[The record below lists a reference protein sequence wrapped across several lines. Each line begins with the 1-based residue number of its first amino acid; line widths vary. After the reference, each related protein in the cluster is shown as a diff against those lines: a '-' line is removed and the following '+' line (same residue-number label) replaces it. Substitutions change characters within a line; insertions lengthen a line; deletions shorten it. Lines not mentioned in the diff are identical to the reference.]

1 MNAHTPFDAKQ
12 DWTNP
17 YCQNS
22 SNDPT
27 VDALLGNAYHV
38 VRTVYCNLGYI
49 KHLYDF
55 LSQYGVVICVQS
67 KAELKNLTTEA
78 KYARIY
84 DVSPA
89 GVRRVTDYL
98 YVDDDRT
105 GILPDD
111 TTATGS
117 WIAVATSGSNGG
129 GTSSGG
135 GAYIPWVYNNGYA
148 IGGETS
154 INVPDDTVGVP
165 FIIVNGDMQYVGRG
179 YEFNADNLSVTLAQ
193 PLEEGDEVVFLL
205 TGVPAVPDNPNVSD
219 WVQIN
224 WIYNNGAAVGGEQ
237 VITVPY
243 TFQSIP
249 AVYKNGLRLYKGLA
263 SESYT
268 ADPDNQRIFLTE
280 PLATNDR
287 LIIQIGGEA
296 QVLEASDRTLQ
307 EVARSANVK
316 DSEVILSTDT
326 TQVLNDKK
334 IIYSVSEQRIYSL
347 PTLPTNIYI
356 QSVSNGQL
364 TYLPGGITVDLLPID
379 TASLLREEL
388 KEEGGDRLVNGFTSI
403 DSMKLSTKLSLG
415 DVVSTGRSKW
425 EIVSSETPIALAN
438 GLFAKLL
445 SSLYIDDFAGTGTDK
460 INSLNAYITHGMQ
473 STYASSMLLEAY
485 KYSLTP
491 VHVVFTSRVETEVPL
506 LLMRHV
512 HYDQVGSQ
520 TYFNREMPVGLYY
533 APTDL
538 NTAITEPVVFELS
551 GGAYVRKTGSLI
563 GTVDNDITDV
573 NGYITLSD
581 GFLFDLSVACTG
593 GTKIGLNFSMAPGCK
608 GTKTSVGITERGGNL
623 VSVPLLGMYFRWSW
637 GADFRSPKVLAMRQG
652 IHIYRA
658 NAGLRIT
665 NPYVA
670 RAGSNADNPE
680 LVYPAAA
687 WTTEGKNQNTGIT
700 VDTVRDFVIDE
711 PIVEWW
717 RQAFALSD
725 SDVTIRKPHVEDV
738 GGNMIMRHNFVIAN
752 SYLDL
757 DNWSQV
763 NYTCLSY
770 GFYFCGQDGSERK
783 VIARGM
789 PPVGGFSNGMVGGT
803 FTNAPLR
810 VENVS
815 PAMTDYGKIGNW
827 SAISYLGMDFY
838 REVFVNPSTG
848 SDENSGFTSA
858 RAVATLERAIEIIN
872 KVQQKGSFTGAF
884 VINITGSVTL
894 TRVVTCYKSFRINA
908 SAATVTA
915 STSAYIQL
923 SGDINVTLASG
934 TFTGT
939 AALLYHTMGKIGVFV
954 IGSAVVS
961 TTAIVTATAPGQ
973 ITIQQISADTSG
985 ILKYVDGS
993 GKALVMLMVRS
1004 ASRNTAIDANPVSIN
1019 QFAGISNI
1027 TS

>member
-1 MNAHTPFDAKQ
+1 MNAHTPFDANQ
-12 DWTNP
+12 DWSNP
-17 YCQNS
+17 YCQNK
-22 SNDPT
+22 SNDPM

-55 LSQYGVVICVQS
+55 LSKYGVVICVQS
-67 KAELKNLTTEA
+67 EAELKTLTTEA

-84 DVSPA
+84 DKSPA
-89 GVRRVTDYL
+89 GDRRVTDYL

-117 WIAVATSGSNGG
+117 WVKVATSNSGVDSKDGG
-129 GTSSGG
+129 
-135 GAYIPWVYNNGYA
+135 YIPWVYNSGSAN
-148 IGGETS
+148 GGETS
-154 INVPDDTVGVP
+154 IRIPDETAGAP
-165 FIIVNGDMQYVGRG
+165 FMIVNGDWQTEG
-179 YEFNADNLSVTLAQ
+179 YDFEYDPLTFEIKFTT
-193 PLEEGDEVVFLL
+193 PLEQGDFVVVMR
-205 TGVPAVPDNPNVSD
+205 TGVPATPDNPNVSD
-219 WVQIN
+219 WVTIN
-224 WIYNNGAAVGGEQ
+224 WLYNHGAAVGGEQ
-237 VITVPY
+237 VIYIPY
-243 TFQSIP
+243 TFQSVP
-249 AVYKNGLRLYKGLA
+249 AVYKNGLRFSKGLA
-263 SESYT
+263 NNSYT
-268 ADPDNQRIFLTE
+268 IDPDNNRIILTE

-287 LIIQIGGEA
+287 LVIQLGGEA
-296 QVLEASDRTLQ
+296 KVLETVDHTIQ
-307 EVARSANVK
+307 EVARATNVK

-326 TQVLNDKK
+326 TQVLNGKK
-334 IIYSVSEQRIYSL
+334 IIYSVSEQKSYGLPSL
-347 PTLPTNIYI
+347 PTNGYI

-364 TYLPGGITVDLLPID
+364 TYLPGGVTVDLLPID
-379 TASLLREEL
+379 SATLLREEL

-445 SSLYIDDFAGTGTDK
+445 NSLYIDDFAGTGTDK

-473 STYASSMLLEAY
+473 SSYASSTLLEAY
-485 KYSLTP
+485 KYSLIP
-491 VHVVFTSRVETEVPL
+491 VHVVFTSRVESAVPL

-512 HYDQVGSQ
+512 HYDQVGAQ
-520 TYFNREMPVGLYY
+520 TYFNRQIPVGFYY

-538 NTAITEPVVFELS
+538 NTAATEPVVFVLS
-551 GGAYVRKTGSLI
+551 GTSYVRKTGALI
-563 GTVDNDITDV
+563 GTPDNDITDV
-573 NGYITLSD
+573 NGYITMSD
-581 GFLFDLSVACTG
+581 GFLFDLSVACSG
-593 GTKIGLNFSMAPGCK
+593 GVKIGLNFSMSPGSK
-608 GTKTSVGITERGGNL
+608 GTKTSIGITERGGNQ

-670 RAGSNADNPE
+670 RMGSNADNPE
-680 LVYPAAA
+680 LVYSTTA
-687 WTTEGKNQNTGIT
+687 WTTAGKNQNTGIT
-700 VDTVRDFVIDE
+700 CDTSRDFVIDE
-711 PIVEWW
+711 PIIEWW
-717 RQAFALSD
+717 RQAFAFNDTDIHL
-725 SDVTIRKPHVEDV
+725 RKPHVEDI
-738 GGNMIMRHNFVIAN
+738 GSNMIMQHNFVIAD
-752 SYLDL
+752 SYVDL
-757 DNWSQV
+757 DNWSLI

-770 GFYFCGQDGSERK
+770 CFYFCGQDGGGRK

-789 PPVGGFSNGMVGGT
+789 PPVGGITNGMVGGT
-803 FTNAPLR
+803 FTNAPLS

-815 PAMTDYGKIGNW
+815 PAITDYGRIGNW
-827 SAISYLGMDFY
+827 SAINYLGMDFH
-838 REVFVNPSTG
+838 REVFVNPTTG
-848 SDENSGFTSA
+848 NDENSGLVS
-858 RAVATLERAIEIIN
+858 RSPVASLERAIEIIN
-872 KVQQKGSFTGAF
+872 IVQQKGKIKGDF
-884 VINITGSVTL
+884 VINVAESVSL
-894 TRVVTCYKSFRINA
+894 TRVVTSYKGFRINA
-908 SAATVTA
+908 SSATI
-915 STSAYIQL
+915 TSSSSANIQL

-934 TFTGT
+934 TFSGT
-939 AALLYHTMGKIGVFV
+939 AALLYQLPGKIGVF
-954 IGSAVVS
+954 IIDSAVVS
-961 TTAIVTATAPGQ
+961 TPAVITSTTRGQ

-1019 QFAGISNI
+1019 QFAGISSI